1 MEECFIMLL
10 EWIWQRFKVCSRKDL
25 CIHYP
30 VHVYRWAIL
39 LWFYDMVGCLHL
51 QDNVYEQFIVSW
63 QQLLSIYLY
72 TKISGCY
79 LMLSRWWTEKGKIRA
94 LGMGGQVDLW
104 RLPAQNKASFVV
116 SVCLFRADIDLF
128 SNGFQTLA
136 YNFTPCC
143 YSSPIPFGSRYGSW
157 YTNGCCLDNSTES
170 VHLAKPAFRATSRR
184 AFTVSTT
191 TRMQGKA
198 TLDNNFGKST
208 DRLQYS
214 QHQGGWSQLQIRQ
227 RCASRVWSIS
237 HLGYAQV
244 YPAVQCL

>member
-1 MEECFIMLL
+1 MGVILCCQGDGLKRERL
-10 EWIWQRFKVCSRKDL
+10 E
-25 CIHYP
+25 H
-30 VHVYRWAIL
+30 
-39 LWFYDMVGCLHL
+39 
-51 QDNVYEQFIVSW
+51 
-63 QQLLSIYLY
+63 
-72 TKISGCY
+72 
-79 LMLSRWWTEKGKIRA
+79 

-104 RLPAQNKASFVV
+104 RLPAQNKASFVI

-143 YSSPIPFGSRYGSW
+143 YSSPIPFGSRYASW
-157 YTNGCCLDNSTES
+157 YTNGCCLDKSTES

-214 QHQGGWSQLQIRQ
+214 QRQGGWSQLQIRQ